1 MDAINLMLLKK
12 PVIFNGMECY
22 VTSTY
27 NDSTVDLSDGVGIYP
42 DIKLNELK
50 MAPDA
55 NKQGQL
61 EQGDGTFGTL
71 EAY

>member
-27 NDSTVDLSDGVGIYP
+27 NDGTVDLSDGVGIYP
-42 DIKLNELK
+42 DIRLNELK
-50 MAPDA
+50 PASFA
-55 NKQGQL
+55 NT
-61 EQGDGTFGTL
+61 EVR
-71 EAY
+71 

>member
-12 PVIFNGMECY
+12 PVIFNGMERY

-27 NDSTVDLSDGVGIYP
+27 NDGTVDLSDGVGIYP

-50 MAPDA
+50 PASLA
-55 NKQGQL
+55 NT
-61 EQGDGTFGTL
+61 EVC
-71 EAY
+71 

>member
-27 NDSTVDLSDGVGIYP
+27 NDGTVDLSDGVGIYP

-50 MAPDA
+50 PASLT
-55 NKQGQL
+55 NT
-61 EQGDGTFGTL
+61 EVC
-71 EAY
+71 